1 MSQSIPNRH
10 LVVYV
15 LSILGGGYKRI
26 HTEDIAVK
34 AHELF
39 PESFSWTKYREYPDK
54 DIVRVTLVDARKEKY
69 GALVDGR
76 SGQKL
81 GLSAKSNREP
91 ISDGWILTKNGIDW
105 IKENEALFENAGGSR
120 DVKEH
125 RQKVLQQ
132 LKRVKQHR
140 LFDRF
145 RDDPDRFT
153 ASIGEIADLLRC
165 RVDAEPHI
173 WSKRFESLKNKAHV
187 AGQEDVSHFI
197 GKCEHAYMEQR

>member
-1 MSQSIPNRH
+1 MQSIPNRH
-10 LVVYV
+10 LVIYV
-15 LSILGGGYKRI
+15 LSALGGEYKRV
-26 HTEDIAVK
+26 HTEDIGLK

-39 PESFSWTKYREYPDK
+39 PESFSWTTYPEYPDK
-54 DIVRVTLVDARKEKY
+54 EIVRVALMHARLEKH
-69 GALVDGR
+69 GALVEGR
-76 SGQKL
+76 AGRGL
-81 GLSAKSNREP
+81 GLSARTNREP
-91 ISDGWILTKNGIDW
+91 TPDGWNLTKNGIDW
-105 IKENEALFENAGGSR
+105 IKENEALFENTGGSR

-145 RDDPDRFT
+145 RDDPDRFCP
-153 ASIGEIADLLRC
+153 AIGDIADLLRC

-173 WSKRFESLKNKAHV
+173 WSKRFETLKNKAHV

-197 GKCEHAYMEQR
+197 GRCEHAYMEQR